1 MHQTTNL
8 YVPMEPYLERLQIS
22 TTHNILLPVLH
33 RKAIT
38 EEHSLTQKMCI
49 LLDKWALAKT

>member
-1 MHQTTNL
+1 MC
-8 YVPMEPYLERLQIS
+8 PKEPYLETLQIS
-22 TTHNILLPVLH
+22 TTHNILLAVLH

-49 LLDKWALAKT
+49 LLVKLALAKT